1 MGGWWGTLGTYDLK
15 SRSRG
20 SRGKSD
26 GTCLGEKRCS
36 REARDLTKP
45 DVIRQCW
52 EVLLVGRSLYVMG
65 LIRFCGDKQP
75 CWTGWCVF
83 LWQCS
88 VRRGRKARLR
98 IQLPQFADPRWLAGR
113 L

>member
-1 MGGWWGTLGTYDLK
+1 M
-15 SRSRG
+15 
-20 SRGKSD
+20 
-26 GTCLGEKRCS
+26 
-36 REARDLTKP
+36 DLTKP
-45 DVIRQCW
+45 DVIRQCLK
-52 EVLLVGRSLYVMG
+52 VFLVGRSLYVMG

-75 CWTGWCVF
+75 RWTGRCVF

-98 IQLPQFADPRWLAGR
+98 IQLPQFIDPRWLAGR